1 MRRLIIFLICILT
14 CNISYSNKNIYVA
27 PTGNDAYEGSINRPF
42 RTIERALIEAANKKE
57 ASTVFIR
64 EGVYFLE
71 KSLELT
77 NINHI
82 TITAYP
88 KETVY
93 LTGGISIE
101 KKYISNLIA
110 NNVSSRINYKYR
122 NKVKTINFNE
132 FGITISDLD
141 KRGFEYSTKP
151 AWNEVF
157 INNEPLKIAQWP
169 NNNMITT
176 HKVIN
181 PGNNRSKGITG
192 QGNPIIEYINEE
204 PNNWK
209 SVSGAWIC
217 GYFGEGW
224 ADDMLPIKSIDKEN
238 KTITIGASSL
248 YGFKADG
255 VYRRWF
261 VRNLPEEI
269 DQPGEYINNAATNEI
284 YFLPPKENI
293 NKIQLSVLKDPIM
306 QIKSCENVT
315 IKNLTIECSRGMG
328 ILIDSSNNILVDSCT
343 IRNIGN
349 IGIKIGPNTYNNGI
363 QNSYIYNTGSG
374 GIELNG
380 GSRKKLISG
389 NNFVYNCRIHDF
401 NRIEKAKRPA
411 INLKG
416 AGNKISKVDIYNAP
430 SMGIYINGNNHTIE
444 YVDISNVCT
453 EAHDLGAIYTGR
465 NPTERGH
472 KISYSYFHDI
482 QSPFEVTAIYH
493 DDAACGMDVYGCIF
507 NNISSAPIWLGG
519 GQDINYYNNIF
530 LNVPYVIQVDNR
542 LQIWQSYAKWLKPG
556 DEFEKKFEA
565 VNYKNPP
572 YSVAYPEL
580 LEYWENEP
588 SIPKRNNI
596 KNNIIYNIKNKLVK
610 GKIKFL
616 QWDKNYIE
624 TSHNEKLENID
635 IKSKIFSNHQSKIE
649 NFEIIP
655 INQIGSD
662 LPVINN
668 LY

>member
-1 MRRLIIFLICILT
+1 MKIRLIILFILISSTHLT
-14 CNISYSNKNIYVA
+14 GKNIYVSNN
-27 PTGNDAYEGSINRPF
+27 GQDYNDGTINNPYK
-42 RTIERALIEAANKKE
+42 TIERALIEAANIKE

-64 EGVYFLE
+64 EGVYFQE
-71 KSLELT
+71 KSIELI

-101 KKYISNLIA
+101 KKYISNLLA

-122 NKVKTINFNE
+122 NNVKTINFNE

-380 GSRKKLISG
+380 GNRKELIAG
-389 NNFVYNCRIHDF
+389 NNFVYNCKIHDF
-401 NRIEKAKRPA
+401 NRIEKSKRPA

-416 AGNKISKVDIYNAP
+416 VGNKISNVEIYNAP

-444 YVDISNVCT
+444 YTDIHHVCK
-453 EAHDLGAIYTGR
+453 EMHDCGAIYYGR

-472 KISYSYFHDI
+472 KIKYSYFHDI
-482 QSPFEVTAIYH
+482 QSPYALTAIYH
-493 DDAACGMDVYGCIF
+493 DDGACGMEVYGCIF
-507 NNISSAPIWLGG
+507 NNISSAPVLIGG
-519 GQDINYYNNIF
+519 GQDITYRNNIF
-530 LNVPYVIQVDNR
+530 MNLPYAIQIDNR
-542 LQIWQSYAKWLKPG
+542 LQIWQSYMKWLEPNG
-556 DEFEKKFEA
+556 EYDTKFKA
-565 VNYKNPP
+565 VNYTQPP
-572 YSVAYPEL
+572 YSEAYPEL
-580 LEYWENEP
+580 LTYWDNNP
-588 SIPKRNNI
+588 ALPKRNLI
-596 KNNIIYNIKNKLVK
+596 INNVFLNVNKLIK
-610 GKIKFL
+610 GNPSFLVFKDNYETNNNPEFKDIDSLKKGLNYKTIRNNLPNFTPIPLEKIGC
-616 QWDKNYIE
+616 
-624 TSHNEKLENID
+624 S
-635 IKSKIFSNHQSKIE
+635 
-649 NFEIIP
+649 
-655 INQIGSD
+655 
-662 LPVINN
+662 LPVIQ
-668 LY
+668 